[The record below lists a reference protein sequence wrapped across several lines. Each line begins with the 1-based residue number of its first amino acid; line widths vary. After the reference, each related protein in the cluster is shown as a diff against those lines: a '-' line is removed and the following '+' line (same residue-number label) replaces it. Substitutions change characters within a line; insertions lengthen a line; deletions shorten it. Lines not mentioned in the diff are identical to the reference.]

1 MDKKVERWAKH
12 WAKTLE
18 IVGEILTEIQSI
30 TNEHLAK
37 AETPAQ
43 FAQVIH
49 EAYELMSPISSI
61 GAIIQQNHL
70 DEPDDDDDDTQPVSK
85 QNPFSKN

>member
-18 IVGEILTEIQSI
+18 IIAEILTEIQGI
-30 TNEHLAK
+30 TKEHLESI
-37 AETPAQ
+37 ETPAQ

-49 EAYELMSPISSI
+49 EAYELMAPISSI

-70 DEPDDDDDDTQPVSK
+70 DDPDDGDDEEPVSK
-85 QNPFSKN
+85 PNPFSKN